1 MKILKRKSSTPQ
13 SHRDRE
19 RVTNNN
25 VERIPVLKRKVG
37 VRALS
42 LSLYLS
48 LLFSFFCASFVLF
61 LRCKT
66 FRFPLIIT
74 VSLSSSDNALFLSL
88 SLSLFL
94 STNRCWKTTIKPN
107 APLKMHRHDRFRVIV
122 ALQGGVLKKTEED
135 GSQSDLVFE
144 TGKAYYLPPDPPNE
158 LHADINEG
166 SEDVVVM
173 VCEFKNEGEPATG
186 AKTCSC
192 GDGVECS
199 CPKFTGFR
207 LEGNRASD
215 NWQPPTTKRDG

>member
-1 MKILKRKSSTPQ
+1 
-13 SHRDRE
+13 
-19 RVTNNN
+19 
-25 VERIPVLKRKVG
+25 
-37 VRALS
+37 
-42 LSLYLS
+42 
-48 LLFSFFCASFVLF
+48 
-61 LRCKT
+61 
-66 FRFPLIIT
+66 
-74 VSLSSSDNALFLSL
+74 
-88 SLSLFL
+88 
-94 STNRCWKTTIKPN
+94 
-107 APLKMHRHDRFRVIV
+107 MHRHDRFRVIV

-199 CPKFTGFR
+199 CPKFMGFR